1 MAKKKIEIA
10 EEQLTPSEVL
20 PHDETKSLR
29 VEQFNN
35 AYVVMLG
42 DSYVSKSG
50 RICELPIDAH
60 FYPTKV
66 KAQQAVDF
74 LTRNPE
80 YLIF

>member
-1 MAKKKIEIA
+1 MAKKKIEIP
-10 EEQLTPSEVL
+10 EGQPIPSDML

-29 VEQFNN
+29 VEPFNN
-35 AYVVMLG
+35 AYVVMFG
-42 DSYVSKSG
+42 DSYASKSG
-50 RICELPIDAH
+50 QICELPIDAH

-74 LTRNPE
+74 LTRNPD